1 MDCNMVTFIKGV
13 LMNRNI
19 IMILAVVAGILWE
32 GPSEYLRKATL
43 PILGLIMVLATMT
56 IGNDL
61 FRSPRSLFKG
71 GALGTLMTYCVQA
84 PVLVAFSFLVAEDRS
99 LWTGFILLAAVPPAV
114 AVIPFSLFLD
124 GDDQLSLSGTVGAYL
139 AALVCM
145 PLMVTAFL
153 GPGIASPMKLFTVL
167 LELVVGPVIVSRIL
181 VWLNLVRFIE
191 PVKGHMTN
199 WGFFVV
205 IYTMVA
211 LNRHIFIREIDVL
224 SIIAI
229 GGLVSVVLLGSLIG
243 LVCRAGKVPKPQ
255 ERSLI
260 LLGTMK
266 NYGLAGGLALF
277 FFDERAAAPATVISV
292 IGIIY
297 VVVLEIIKK
306 RRERPAKASTLT

>member
-1 MDCNMVTFIKGV
+1 MTPFLKNIF
-13 LMNRNI
+13 MNRNV
-19 IMILAVVAGILWE
+19 IMVLAVVTGIIWE
-32 GPSEYLRKATL
+32 GPSGILKHVTL

-56 IGNDL
+56 IQNDL
-61 FRSPRSLFKG
+61 FRSPRVLFKG
-71 GALGTLMTYCVQA
+71 GALGIMMTYCVQA
-84 PVLVAFSFLVAEDRS
+84 PVLVAFSFLAVDDRS

-114 AVIPFSLFLD
+114 AVIPFSIFLD

-145 PLMVTAFL
+145 PLIVTLFL

-181 VWLNLVRFIE
+181 IWLNVARFIE

-199 WGFFVV
+199 WGFFIV

-224 SIIAI
+224 LVIAS
-229 GGLVSVVLLGSLIG
+229 GGFVSVVVLGSLIG
-243 LVCRAGKVPKPQ
+243 IACRAWRTPEPRVW
-255 ERSLI
+255 SLI

-277 FFDERAAAPATVISV
+277 FFDERTAAPATVTSV
-292 IGIIY
+292 IGIFYI
-297 VVVLEIIKK
+297 VVLEIVKK
-306 RRERPAKASTLT
+306 RRERSAKASALI